1 VFVVASVQVDYTF
14 KAAVLHLGASVD
26 SGHYI
31 TVIKRDAGWLVCDD
45 ATVTSHRSYPMD
57 IADGRS
63 TYMCLYVAA
72 QSEVS
77 PAGQKDTT
85 VDDVVILTDSGKM
98 IVLMPPAYFARD
110 RCNVIRCLDVWQQ
123 LFYEYIKLCLLAYNL
138 CRFQ

>member
-1 VFVVASVQVDYTF
+1 MLVMASVQVDYTF
-14 KAAVLHLGASVD
+14 KAAVLTVLHLGASVD

-45 ATVTSHRSYPMD
+45 ATVTSRRSYPID

-98 IVLMPPAYFARD
+98 IVHPAAGVFGTQP
-110 RCNVIRCLDVWQQ
+110 V
-123 LFYEYIKLCLLAYNL
+123 
-138 CRFQ
+138 